1 MKGERIKWEASVTFR
16 VEQEGFQ
23 ITSPGEPSSRR
34 IAAWRSHTAPFTT
47 STPLNPSFP
56 RQHVGKNPISNRRNK
71 DDHHSTE
78 TNE

>member
-1 MKGERIKWEASVTFR
+1 MGGERHIPRGTGGVSDHEP
-16 VEQEGFQ
+16 
-23 ITSPGEPSSRR
+23 PGNRPGG
-34 IAAWRSHTAPFTT
+34 IAAWRCHTAPSTT